1 MEWFHLSWQ
10 VLLWIIA
17 VTLLAGYV
25 QGLLGVGYPML
36 ATPLLA
42 LVIDL
47 RTAMIVTVPAIL
59 VLSVILIARGGQL
72 RSSIGRFWY
81 MPLCMIGGSLVGA
94 RIFFAVDPSWL
105 LLALGLALL
114 MYVSLDWLGRSE
126 FTWLKPY
133 VHPFAVLCAFAA
145 GISESSINVGGPFLL
160 VWCLAMGLAPMTMIQ
175 VLNLCF
181 LTGKVTQVAALT
193 AGGVPAM
200 AWVTALPLALVA
212 LLPFVAGLRTRER
225 ADVATYRRWLRSFLS
240 LMALLLML
248 RFAHMTW
255 LA

>member
-1 MEWFHLSWQ
+1 MEWFQLSWQ
-10 VLLWIIA
+10 VVAWIVA

-59 VLSVILIARGGQL
+59 VLSVVLIARGGQL
-72 RSSIGRFWY
+72 RASIGRFWY

-114 MYVSLDWLGRSE
+114 MYVSLDWFGRSE

-145 GISESSINVGGPFLL
+145 GMSESSINVGGPFLL

-181 LTGKVTQVAALT
+181 LTAKVTQVAALT

-200 AWVTALPLALVA
+200 AWVTALPLTLVA
-212 LLPFVAGLRTRER
+212 LLPFVAGLRMRER
-225 ADVATYRRWLRSFLS
+225 ADVGTYRRWLRSFLS
-240 LMALLLML
+240 LMALLLVL
-248 RFAHMTW
+248 RFAHATW